1 MRATDPVVNQFI
13 EPDHEFD
20 FNPLN
25 RNLCFGGSKK
35 PGTGGAFLPD
45 FGINTEQEMF
55 TVNEKLKPNTD
66 QARGSTFETLNKAV
80 TDLYPGLMRER
91 DKVLG
96 QIFGNSDSTQG
107 DYGSTQGD
115 TGGGDPNTGDGDP
128 PPPTTEMTPEERR
141 NNLRRL
147 MASRYGRAQTVLT
160 GGTGISDFGI

>member
-1 MRATDPVVNQFI
+1 MRATDPIVNQFI

-91 DKVLG
+91 DKALS
-96 QIFGNSDSTQG
+96 QIFG

-115 TGGGDPNTGDGDP
+115 TGGNTDPNTGNIP
-128 PPPTTEMTPEERR
+128 EEENPPPTTEMTPEERR